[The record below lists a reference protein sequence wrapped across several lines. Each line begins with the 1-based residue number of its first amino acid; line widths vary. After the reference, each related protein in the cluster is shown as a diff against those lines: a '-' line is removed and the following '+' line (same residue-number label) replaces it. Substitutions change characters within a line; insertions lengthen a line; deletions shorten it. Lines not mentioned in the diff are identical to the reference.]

1 MLAYAEKEEGCRQ
14 LFLMQYFGQ
23 KEKQPCGVCDL
34 CLGQKKRG
42 GIQIHRKDID
52 KGILEKLSEKDMSVR
67 ELVRSFPDCRELVVE
82 RLRLLLDDKVVYYK
96 TPTLLSRSE
105 KE

>member
-1 MLAYAEKEEGCRQ
+1 
-14 LFLMQYFGQ
+14 
-23 KEKQPCGVCDL
+23 
-34 CLGQKKRG
+34 
-42 GIQIHRKDID
+42 
-52 KGILEKLSEKDMSVR
+52 MSVS